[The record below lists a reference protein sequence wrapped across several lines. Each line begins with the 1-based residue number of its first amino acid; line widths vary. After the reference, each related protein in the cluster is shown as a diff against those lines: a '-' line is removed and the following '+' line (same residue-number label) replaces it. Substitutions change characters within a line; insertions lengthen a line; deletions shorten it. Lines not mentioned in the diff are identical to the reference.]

1 MDKITPEQRSKNMA
15 AVKNKNTTPEVRVR
29 KALHSMGYRFR
40 LHRNDLPGCPDIV
53 LPKYKWCIFVH
64 GCFWHQHPGCKRAT
78 FPETRKEFWE
88 LKFKKNKERDE
99 LAVDSLKKL
108 GWKPIVIWECETK
121 KIDKLVKVLSER
133 LSFDEL

>member
-1 MDKITPEQRSKNMA
+1 MA

-40 LHRNDLPGCPDIV
+40 LHRNDLPGSPDIV
-53 LPKYKWCIFVH
+53 LPKYSWCIFVH

-88 LKFKKNKERDE
+88 QKFKKNKERDE
-99 LAVDSLKKL
+99 FVVDELKKL
-108 GWKPIVIWECETK
+108 GWRPIIIWECETK
-121 KIDKLVKVLSER
+121 KIDKLFKVLSER
-133 LSFDEL
+133 LCLDEF